1 MVFIQTRTKH
11 EQDKTNSVVMS
22 DPRLKQIRI
31 KTGVVKRL
39 AKEKV
44 MYEKEA
50 LKEKEKLE
58 KMQASGEDS
67 YLIRKQEEVM
77 KESRMMIPDTIKRYQ
92 VAYQE
97 LQEMLENDVEL
108 SEEEVY
114 QAAAEVLKESSNI
127 VAATS

>member
-1 MVFIQTRTKH
+1 
-11 EQDKTNSVVMS
+11 
-22 DPRLKQIRI
+22 
-31 KTGVVKRL
+31 
-39 AKEKV
+39 